1 MYPYPKAP
9 ITVDISELLND
20 TFWAEVDSIHA
31 DPGIELDLSNVKQY
45 QEKDHH
51 RYVMVPHFTSS
62 IPQNVLDSYSVV
74 MDETLNRLAPYVDSR
89 VFFEDGF
96 LHIVCSYRLV
106 D

>member
-1 MYPYPKAP
+1 MYPYPKP
-9 ITVDISELLND
+9 PTVVDVTEFLNE
-20 TFWAEVDSIHA
+20 TFWTQVDAIHA
-31 DPGIELDLSNVKQY
+31 DPGIQFDLKHAQQY

-51 RYVMVPHFTSS
+51 RYVMVPHLTDR
-62 IPQNVLDSYSVV
+62 IPQIVLDEYSIV
-74 MDETLNRLAPYVDSR
+74 MDQVLNELAPYVDSR